1 MSNYKTVFFTLG
13 ILQIILGISMVFPI
27 IIQIIFDE
35 LDSSFIGASLITIIF
50 GTLFFLSN
58 LDHDKKLSLQNA
70 FLLTALSWLSIAVFS
85 SLPFIFSN
93 LNLSITDSFFESMSG
108 ITTTGSTIITDLNSS
123 PKAIL
128 LWRALLQW
136 LGGIGIIVM
145 AITLMPIMNVGGMQL
160 FKVSSSDASEKI
172 LPKTKEITLRL
183 ILIYLI
189 LTFLCSFFYNI
200 FGMEFFDSL
209 THSMTTIATG
219 GFSNY
224 NESIGY
230 FNNIKIEIISMVFI
244 ILGSIPFISYIK
256 FLSGKKNI
264 FYTDTQIKSFIKIIF
279 YSIVILFFYLTIFN
293 KSFSDVSLRSISFN
307 VISILTGTG
316 YVTQNFDDWGSFP
329 LIYFLILMFIGGCAG
344 STACGIKIFRVQILY
359 LFLKNQLKKII
370 YPRGIFI
377 IKYDNNNVNEK
388 FMASIIAFIYLYIII
403 FFIITTMLSLSGLDF
418 TTSIS
423 GAATSISNVGPGLGE
438 LIGPN
443 NDPGATFDTTCP
455 WRCIGGNT
463 SFSDQDCEEDDA
475 GIYTAVGH
483 AQYDGW
489 CHADS
494 DSPAVIIPTTSS
506 YCCEWETDFEEYED
520 GQFLYG
526 TCKEYNDGFDG
537 IQKNTSKKISFD
549 NNNLNNSLFFKSQI
563 ILYENPKEVD
573 QGYIDTID
581 YTNTAI
587 IISHTNLTS
596 GSRIKKYFDTHKF
609 YILNILYHLQ

>member
-145 AITLMPIMNVGGMQL
+145 AITLMPIMNIGGMQL
-160 FKVSSSDASEKI
+160 FKVSSGDASEKI

-200 FGMEFFDSL
+200 CGMKFFDSL

-230 FNNIKIEIISMVFI
+230 FNNIKIEIVSMIFI

-279 YSIVILFFYLTIFN
+279 YSIIILFFYLTIFN
-293 KSFSDVSLRSISFN
+293 KSFSDVGLRSISFN

-403 FFIITTMLSLSGLDF
+403 FFIITAMLSLSGLDF

-443 NDPGATFDTTCP
+443 
-455 WRCIGGNT
+455 GNFSQLPDFSKWIL
-463 SFSDQDCEEDDA
+463 SFGMILGRLELFA
-475 GIYTAVGH
+475 ILVL
-483 AQYDGW
+483 
-489 CHADS
+489 
-494 DSPAVIIPTTSS
+494 
-506 YCCEWETDFEEYED
+506 
-520 GQFLYG
+520 FLP
-526 TCKEYNDGFDG
+526 
-537 IQKNTSKKISFD
+537 SFWV
-549 NNNLNNSLFFKSQI
+549 K
-563 ILYENPKEVD
+563 
-573 QGYIDTID
+573 
-581 YTNTAI
+581 
-587 IISHTNLTS
+587 
-596 GSRIKKYFDTHKF
+596 
-609 YILNILYHLQ
+609 

>member
-13 ILQIILGISMVFPI
+13 ILQIILGISMAFPI

-160 FKVSSSDASEKI
+160 FKVSSGDASEKI

-189 LTFLCSFFYNI
+189 LTFLCSFFYSI
-200 FGMEFFDSL
+200 CGMKFFDSL

-230 FNNIKIEIISMVFI
+230 FNNIKIEIVSMIFI

-403 FFIITTMLSLSGLDF
+403 FFIITAMLSLSGLDF

-443 NDPGATFDTTCP
+443 
-455 WRCIGGNT
+455 GNFSQLPDFSKWVL
-463 SFSDQDCEEDDA
+463 SFGMILGRLELFA
-475 GIYTAVGH
+475 ILVL
-483 AQYDGW
+483 
-489 CHADS
+489 
-494 DSPAVIIPTTSS
+494 
-506 YCCEWETDFEEYED
+506 
-520 GQFLYG
+520 FLP
-526 TCKEYNDGFDG
+526 
-537 IQKNTSKKISFD
+537 SFWV
-549 NNNLNNSLFFKSQI
+549 K
-563 ILYENPKEVD
+563 
-573 QGYIDTID
+573 
-581 YTNTAI
+581 
-587 IISHTNLTS
+587 
-596 GSRIKKYFDTHKF
+596 
-609 YILNILYHLQ
+609 